1 MSHWIQQLRENENAA
16 YLIYLLLLLIFAAD
30 SQTQLGFAHGF
41 LYAPL
46 LLLASLT
53 NKLRLLHIIFF
64 AAIILI
70 WLGVL
75 MSPAAPEG
83 FSFIFVLANR
93 AGACICLLL
102 IFLQMRAVIYLQRQ
116 QNKQRADME
125 MQKQQLQLANK
136 LTKFARWTLD
146 THTSMVRLSEEAKAL
161 LPNASKS
168 RFTLSQFSG
177 LFRPPYQAAIQ
188 QLLSDYLEQQQP
200 FDIECPCLPEGKT
213 EHWVRIIAYASAPTE
228 TTMQGIVQDINS
240 AHQITMRLAQ
250 EQQRFKQWADSL
262 PIVVWTADRN
272 GNVSFVNQTL
282 AAFTGM
288 AASQLVENW
297 LDLVHPDDQQ
307 QLMLHWQHCVQT
319 GDPYSI
325 ECRIRRHDGSYIWHL
340 TKAVAEYDSDGVIQ
354 KWLGSS
360 MALTAA
366 SKKRNTAWLN

>member
-1 MSHWIQQLRENENAA
+1 
-16 YLIYLLLLLIFAAD
+16 
-30 SQTQLGFAHGF
+30 
-41 LYAPL
+41 
-46 LLLASLT
+46 
-53 NKLRLLHIIFF
+53 
-64 AAIILI
+64 
-70 WLGVL
+70 
-75 MSPAAPEG
+75 
-83 FSFIFVLANR
+83 
-93 AGACICLLL
+93 
-102 IFLQMRAVIYLQRQ
+102 
-116 QNKQRADME
+116 
-125 MQKQQLQLANK
+125 
-136 LTKFARWTLD
+136 
-146 THTSMVRLSEEAKAL
+146 
-161 LPNASKS
+161 
-168 RFTLSQFSG
+168 
-177 LFRPPYQAAIQ
+177 
-188 QLLSDYLEQQQP
+188 
-200 FDIECPCLPEGKT
+200 
-213 EHWVRIIAYASAPTE
+213 
-228 TTMQGIVQDINS
+228 
-240 AHQITMRLAQ
+240 MRLAQ

>member
-1 MSHWIQQLRENENAA
+1 MSHWIQQLRQSDNAA

-53 NKLRLLHIIFF
+53 NKLRLLHTIFLC
-64 AAIILI
+64 AITLI

-75 MSPAAPEG
+75 LSPAAPQG

-93 AGACICLLL
+93 AGACICLML
-102 IFLQMRAVIYLQRQ
+102 IYLQMRAVISLQHQ
-116 QNKQRADME
+116 QDKQRADME
-125 MQKQQLQLANK
+125 TQKQHLQLANK
-136 LTKFARWTLD
+136 VTKFARWTLD
-146 THTSMVRLSEEAKAL
+146 THTSMVRLSDEARAL
-161 LPNASKS
+161 LPSAGKS

-177 LFRPPYQAAIQ
+177 LFQQPYQAAIQ
-188 QLLSDYLEQQQP
+188 QLISEYLEQQQP
-200 FDIECPCLPEGKT
+200 FDIECPCLSEGKT
-213 EHWVRIIAYASAPTE
+213 EHWVRIVGYAAAPDE
-228 TTMQGIVQDINS
+228 ATMHGIVQDINS

-272 GNVSFVNQTL
+272 GNISFINQTL
-282 AAFTGM
+282 ATLTGIT
-288 AASQLVENW
+288 ASQLAESW

-307 QLMLHWQHCVQT
+307 HLMSHWQHSVKT

-325 ECRIRRHDGSYIWHL
+325 EFRIRRHDGSYIWHA
-340 TKAVAEYDSDGVIQ
+340 TKAVAELNSEGTVE
-354 KWLGSS
+354 KWLGSA
-360 MALTAA
+360 MALTTAT
-366 SKKRNTAWLN
+366 KKPDNHKAN

>member
-75 MSPAAPEG
+75 MSPAAPQG